1 MLAQMIWCTTRET
14 NKENAMSSKTKNWNR
29 RPGETGY
36 MPKSAKEVSR
46 KMRAR
51 RMARRKTAQRWYIEL
66 TAK

>member
-1 MLAQMIWCTTRET
+1 
-14 NKENAMSSKTKNWNR
+14 MSSKTKNWNR

-51 RMARRKTAQRWYIEL
+51 RMARRKTAQKWYIEL